1 MRLLA
6 IDPAL
11 RNSGFAVLEKEG
23 PKVHSICYGTI
34 RNKADLSMPG
44 CLVEIH
50 RRIDELIRLHRIEVC
65 AAEMLIYV
73 QNTRTAITLGAARG
87 AALLAAAQH
96 GLQIFEYPPKRVKQ
110 AVVGQ
115 GSAQKAQVG
124 FMVRAMLGLLDMPGA
139 DAADALAIGL
149 THFQMQSSPVT
160 QHQVIRPL

>member
-11 RNSGFAVLEKEG
+11 RNSGFALLEKEG
-23 PKVHSICYGTI
+23 QKVRSVCYGTI
-34 RNKADLSMPG
+34 RNRADLTMPA

-50 RRIDELIRLHRIEVC
+50 RRIDELIREYRAEVC
-65 AAEMLIYV
+65 AVETLIYV

-110 AVVGQ
+110 AVVGV
-115 GSAQKAQVG
+115 GSAQKSQVG
-124 FMVRAMLGLLDMPGA
+124 FMVRAILGLVEMPEA
-139 DAADALAIGL
+139 DAADAIAIGL
-149 THFQMQSSPVT
+149 THFQMQGSPVT
-160 QHQVIRPL
+160 QHRSIKAL